1 MPAPPAPGR
10 ALPRVPSAAVQLA
23 ADTHEQIK
31 HARSGD
37 VLSFVYAGGASDPGG
52 RREVAMAA
60 KHPRLL
66 HGSVLSGGFMVERRY
81 LYTSISDVYN
91 LGDIDLAD
99 ARVAA
104 STAIAAGTR
113 APLGREAEAAE
124 QQAANAA
131 AEQLAQQLAQHGLF
145 NLGDV
150 DFAGLSAGVAGGGR
164 LPIDRPARSRGA
176 HSGGGASSSADPG
189 SAGGDVGEGGG
200 ARVGSPA
207 NDAGEGGEARASDAT
222 ATTDGAQAP
231 TPEVEPTR
239 GVQIPAALARPVGI
253 RPVASALQPTAD
265 PAPSARRAQ
274 QPAAGRTLMRAA
286 ETVGDMARLM
296 QDERRSISKVCAPLA
311 DSRLG
316 GNLILGRR
324 AQIPA
329 AVQTASAIGADG
341 MAAIARSNDERRGYF
356 DSPLQDTRPF
366 AADTGPEAELF
377 NDTISAQVRR
387 GLQIPDYVEL
397 VKVFKAAKDATQ
409 PGIFEKSFVHLETF
423 YRQVPPPPPF
433 AALPSHPPTSRY
445 CYVH

>member
-1 MPAPPAPGR
+1 M
-10 ALPRVPSAAVQLA
+10 
-23 ADTHEQIK
+23 
-31 HARSGD
+31 
-37 VLSFVYAGGASDPGG
+37 LSFVYAGGASDPGG

-239 GVQIPAALARPVGI
+239 GVQIPAALARPVGT
-253 RPVASALQPTAD
+253 RLVASALQPTAD

-274 QPAAGRTLMRAA
+274 QPAAGRTLMRA
-286 ETVGDMARLM
+286 VGGDGGRHDMPHA
-296 QDERRSISKVCAPLA
+296 
-311 DSRLG
+311 G
-316 GNLILGRR
+316 
-324 AQIPA
+324 
-329 AVQTASAIGADG
+329 
-341 MAAIARSNDERRGYF
+341 
-356 DSPLQDTRPF
+356 
-366 AADTGPEAELF
+366 
-377 NDTISAQVRR
+377 
-387 GLQIPDYVEL
+387 
-397 VKVFKAAKDATQ
+397 
-409 PGIFEKSFVHLETF
+409 
-423 YRQVPPPPPF
+423 
-433 AALPSHPPTSRY
+433 
-445 CYVH
+445 